1 MLRPAGVRIPSG
13 WRSHDRLQG
22 RGDPAVRRPHMPHL
36 YLPTDHTDADL
47 VLAADVA
54 SAVSSAD
61 LYVTW
66 TLDSGPGSPEVE
78 AVVRE
83 EREADVN
90 PFAEVV
96 VALMQGVVA
105 LWQLLTG
112 PSAPQETQRRRLA
125 EGGHPAGEPT
135 V

>member
-1 MLRPAGVRIPSG
+1 
-13 WRSHDRLQG
+13 
-22 RGDPAVRRPHMPHL
+22 MPHL
-36 YLPTDHTDADL
+36 FLPSEHTDADL

-112 PSAPQETQRRRLA
+112 PSAPQQTQQPRLA
-125 EGGHPAGEPT
+125 GGGRPAGEPT